1 MTERK
6 IKIHTTHT
14 YETSDGR
21 EFDDELEAKE
31 WQRII
36 EDIKGITMLDSGF
49 NPTTEVDSAFY
60 VRIKTYSQF
69 KAFEAMQ
76 AYEGLNT
83 HIHDLGC
90 YYYDDRTDCFVNL
103 DEEIKRLQDIRSK
116 LYDSVNGDI
125 K

>member
-103 DEEIKRLQDIRSK
+103 EEEIKRLQDIRSK

>member
-1 MTERK
+1 MSELK
-6 IKIHTTHT
+6 IITHTTYT

-76 AYEGLNT
+76 AYEGLSAQ
-83 HIHDLGC
+83 IHDLGC

-103 DEEIKRLQDIRSK
+103 EEEIKRLQDIRSK